1 MHRLT
6 PNRNVRYTAQIA
18 CERSVPMARGEALT
32 VAIRPASDT
41 FTPRQQAVLTAAL
54 DLLVE
59 AGDGLTMT
67 AVARR
72 ASCSKETLYKWF
84 GDRDGLLTA
93 TVQWQ
98 AAKVRVPLVD
108 RKTLDSVSLRTS
120 IFQFGRD
127 LLATIA
133 GETSVALNR
142 LAITHATEDNGL
154 GAIVLDNGRFTMGK
168 RLKPVLEAGR
178 DARLLKFDNS
188 EMAFRTFFG
197 LVVRDVQ
204 IRLLLGDKVMP
215 TLKEIEIDAERATE
229 QFLLIYGTKDAPRAR

>member
-1 MHRLT
+1 MMQASA
-6 PNRNVRYTAQIA
+6 TAQQDA
-18 CERSVPMARGEALT
+18 PSA
-32 VAIRPASDT
+32 
-41 FTPRQQAVLTAAL
+41 RQQAVLDAVL
-54 DLLVE
+54 GLMVE
-59 AGDGLTMT
+59 DGEQVTMD

-108 RKTLDSVSLRTS
+108 RKSLDSASLRS
-120 IFQFGRD
+120 SLYQFARD

-133 GETSVALNR
+133 GTTSVTLNR

-168 RLKPVLEAGR
+168 RLKPLLEAGR
-178 DARLLKFDNS
+178 DARMLRFDNS
-188 EMAFRTFFG
+188 ETAFRTFFG
-197 LVVRDVQ
+197 LVLRDIQ
-204 IRLLLGDKVMP
+204 IRLLLGDKLALS
-215 TLKEIEIDAERATE
+215 TKTIEQDAERATE
-229 QFLLIYGTKDAPRAR
+229 QFLVLYGAKAK

>member
-1 MHRLT
+1 
-6 PNRNVRYTAQIA
+6 V
-18 CERSVPMARGEALT
+18 T
-32 VAIRPASDT
+32 VAIRPSSDT

-108 RKTLDSVSLRTS
+108 RKTLDPASLRAS
-120 IFQFGRD
+120 IFQFARD
-127 LLATIA
+127 LLSTIA

-142 LAITHATEDNGL
+142 LAIGHASAHDSHRDGSKL
-154 GAIVLDNGRFTMGK
+154 GKLLLERGRRQIDRRAMALIDAGK
-168 RLKPVLEAGR
+168 RAGLLRFHDADEAYHT
-178 DARLLKFDNS
+178 LY
-188 EMAFRTFFG
+188 G
-197 LVVRDVQ
+197 LIVSDLHVRM
-204 IRLLLGDKVMP
+204 LLGEP
-215 TLKEIEIDAERATE
+215 GLKDTARQAEKAVTA
-229 QFLLIYGTKDAPRAR
+229 FLRLYGTEKVLAEMPILG

>member
-1 MHRLT
+1 MNTR
-6 PNRNVRYTAQIA
+6 
-18 CERSVPMARGEALT
+18 MT
-32 VAIRPASDT
+32 VAIRHASDT

-84 GDRDGLLTA
+84 GDREGLLTA

-108 RKTLDSVSLRTS
+108 RRTLDANSLKAS
-120 IFQFGRD
+120 ISQFGRD

-133 GETSVALNR
+133 GSTSVALNR
-142 LAITHATEDNGL
+142 LAVSHATEDNGL
-154 GAIVLDNGRFTMGK
+154 GAIVLDNGRFAMGK

-178 DARLLKFDNS
+178 DARLLRFDNS
-188 EMAFRTFFG
+188 ETAFRTFFG

-204 IRLLLGDKVMP
+204 TRLLLGEKLV
-215 TLKEIEIDAERATE
+215 LSAKEIEADAERATE
-229 QFLLIYGTKDAPRAR
+229 QFLELYGAPTNKPDRAQR

>member
-1 MHRLT
+1 
-6 PNRNVRYTAQIA
+6 
-18 CERSVPMARGEALT
+18 LT

-54 DLLVE
+54 VLLVE

-98 AAKVRVPLVD
+98 AAKVRVPLID
-108 RKTLDSVSLRTS
+108 RKTLDPNSLRSS
-120 IFQFGRD
+120 IQQFARD
-127 LLATIA
+127 LLSTIS
-133 GETSVALNR
+133 GSTSVALNR

-154 GAIVLDNGRFTMGK
+154 GAIVLDNGRFAISK

-178 DARLLKFDNS
+178 DARMLRFDNS
-188 EMAFRTFFG
+188 ETAFRTFFG
-197 LVVRDVQ
+197 LVLRDVQ
-204 IRLLLGDKVMP
+204 IRLLLGDKL
-215 TLKEIEIDAERATE
+215 TLTAKEIEADAERATD
-229 QFLLIYGTKDAPRAR
+229 QFFILYGTNQAPRAR

>member
-1 MHRLT
+1 MRQECA
-6 PNRNVRYTAQIA
+6 V
-18 CERSVPMARGEALT
+18 T
-32 VAIRPASDT
+32 VAIRQASDT

-108 RKTLDSVSLRTS
+108 RKTLDPVSLRAS
-120 IFQFGRD
+120 IYQFARD

-133 GETSVALNR
+133 GSTSVALNR

-154 GAIVLDNGRFTMGK
+154 GAIVLDNGRLTMGK

-178 DARLLKFDNS
+178 DARMLRFDNS
-188 EMAFRTFFG
+188 ETAFRTFFG
-197 LVVRDVQ
+197 LVLRDVQ
-204 IRLLLGDKVMP
+204 IRLLLGDKL
-215 TLKEIEIDAERATE
+215 TLSTKEIEQDAERATD
-229 QFLLIYGTKDAPRAR
+229 QFLALYGTNTAPKAR

>member
-1 MHRLT
+1 M
-6 PNRNVRYTAQIA
+6 
-18 CERSVPMARGEALT
+18 SVT
-32 VAIRPASDT
+32 IRQASET

-84 GDRDGLLTA
+84 GDRAGLLTA

-98 AAKVRVPLVD
+98 AAKVRVPAVD
-108 RKTLDSVSLRTS
+108 RRTLDPQALRQS
-120 IFQFGRD
+120 IQQFARD
-127 LLATIA
+127 LLATIS
-133 GETSVALNR
+133 GPTSVALNR

-168 RLKPVLEAGR
+168 RLRPVLEAGR
-178 DARLLKFDNS
+178 DARMLRFDNT
-188 EMAFRTFFG
+188 ETAFRTFFG
-197 LVVRDVQ
+197 LVLRDVQ
-204 IRLLLGDKVMP
+204 IRLLLGDKLSL
-215 TLKEIEIDAERATE
+215 TARDIEADAERATD
-229 QFLLIYGTKDAPRAR
+229 QFFTLYGTNLAPRAR

>member
-1 MHRLT
+1 MGAALK
-6 PNRNVRYTAQIA
+6 IA
-18 CERSVPMARGEALT
+18 EDA
-32 VAIRPASDT
+32 

-59 AGDGLTMT
+59 QGDGLTMT

-98 AAKVRVPLVD
+98 AAKVRVPRVD
-108 RKTLDSVSLRTS
+108 RRNLDAASLRTS
-120 IFQFGRD
+120 VEQFARD
-127 LLATIA
+127 LLGTLA
-133 GETSVALNR
+133 GEVSVTLNR
-142 LAITHATEDNGL
+142 LAVTDAGAQKRGL
-154 GAIVLDNGRFTMGK
+154 GQIVLENGRLEMGR

-178 DARLLKFDNS
+178 DARLLRFDSS
-188 EMAFRTFFG
+188 EEAFRTFFG

-204 IRLLLGDKVMP
+204 IRLLLGEELKLSAAQIDK
-215 TLKEIEIDAERATE
+215 DARTAAE
-229 QFLLIYGTKDAPRAR
+229 QFFALYGAH

>member
-1 MHRLT
+1 
-6 PNRNVRYTAQIA
+6 V
-18 CERSVPMARGEALT
+18 V
-32 VAIRPASDT
+32 VAVKTGDEV

-54 DLLVE
+54 GLLVE
-59 AGDGLTMT
+59 GGDRLTMT

-108 RKTLDSVSLRTS
+108 RKTLDPVSLRAS
-120 IFQFGRD
+120 IYQFARD

-133 GETSVALNR
+133 GTTSVVLNR
-142 LAITHATEDNGL
+142 LAITHAAEDNGL
-154 GAIVLDNGRFTMGK
+154 GAIVLDNGRLTMGK

-178 DARLLKFDNS
+178 DARMLKFDNS
-188 EMAFRTFFG
+188 ETAFRTFFG
-197 LVVRDVQ
+197 LVLRDVQ
-204 IRLLLGDKVMP
+204 IRLLLGDKL
-215 TLKEIEIDAERATE
+215 TLTTKEIEADAERATE
-229 QFLLIYGTKDAPRAR
+229 QFLALYGVKEPPKAR

>member
-1 MHRLT
+1 
-6 PNRNVRYTAQIA
+6 
-18 CERSVPMARGEALT
+18 LT

-98 AAKVRVPLVD
+98 AAKVRVPMVD
-108 RKTLDSVSLRTS
+108 RRSLDANSLRAS
-120 IFQFGRD
+120 IQQFGRD
-127 LLATIA
+127 LLATLA
-133 GETSVALNR
+133 GTTSVTLNR

-188 EMAFRTFFG
+188 ESAFRTFFG

-204 IRLLLGDKVMP
+204 IRLLLGGK
-215 TLKEIEIDAERATE
+215 LALSAREIDADATQATE
-229 QFLLIYGTKDAPRAR
+229 QFLTLYGTNTNRPSGRR